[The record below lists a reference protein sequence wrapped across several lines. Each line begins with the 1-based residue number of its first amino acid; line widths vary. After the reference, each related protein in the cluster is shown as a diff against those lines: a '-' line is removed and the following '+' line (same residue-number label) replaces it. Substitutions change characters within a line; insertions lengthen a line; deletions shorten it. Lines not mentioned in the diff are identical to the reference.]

1 MIRSIVG
8 MAVMLASVS
17 SLPAAATET
26 RDTIRRENALEGA
39 LDWQLT
45 KVGLRNDV
53 RARGIEGYCS
63 RQSVKAGE
71 TLEIFVST
79 EPAAPF
85 RLEIFRLGY
94 YGGRG
99 ARLMKT
105 LGPFDG
111 VTQPDPEPG
120 PKDLHECRWKAS
132 TSLVIPDD
140 WLSGV
145 YLGRLSVIP
154 PDDTKAAWQS
164 YCVFIVRDDRPA
176 DILLQCSDNTWNAY
190 NAWPSH
196 YSVYTNPKGTSGP
209 WADVSFDRPYGR
221 YAQHTSVVNDPLS
234 IGSGEF
240 LSFEYPLA
248 YFLEQHGY
256 DVSYVSNS
264 DMLTPDRGLKCKAFI
279 SVGHDEYWD
288 RRQFDSVMAMRDAGV
303 SLLFL
308 SGNSVCWVTPL
319 RAGHDGR
326 SSRIMF
332 RGGPYGGDTPTALER
347 ARVNGPFPEK
357 GPDEGYL
364 MGARNVEPVNGGGD
378 WTCTKPDHWIFSGTG
393 MKAGDRIPGLIGWE
407 YHGNPP
413 ADIPGL
419 EVVGE
424 GTALVGGEQPQQ
436 WAATIYPGPRGN
448 VVFNASTIFWC
459 QGLSDPPGHT
469 LPWSHWTRPHGPD
482 ARVQRITH
490 NVLARSLAPH
500 GGEEVSVAASRRI
513 HDAAPHAAF
522 SDLVRWHD
530 AWWCVFREADGHVGG
545 DGKVRVLTSPDGE
558 TWESAAVVAEE
569 GIDLRDPKV
578 SVTPDDRLMLVAG
591 GSVYR
596 GGTRLLG
603 RQPRVAFSKDGREW
617 SPPQRVLAENDWLWR
632 VTWHGETAYGVAYRT
647 GAPEGTPEDTG
658 EWTTTL
664 YKSPDGVSWQP
675 VTVWDIPGRPNETT
689 LRFRD
694 DGTCLALVRRESG
707 DRQGWF
713 GSAAPPYRDWT
724 WRPIGRPI
732 GGPELL
738 VLKDG
743 RILAAGRDDRADGP
757 VTAVDFLDPGSG
769 NWPAGVALPSGGD
782 TSYPGMVEL
791 GGEVWMSYYT
801 SHEGKS
807 AISFAR
813 LAVPPPGGP

>member
-1 MIRSIVG
+1 
-8 MAVMLASVS
+8 
-17 SLPAAATET
+17 
-26 RDTIRRENALEGA
+26 
-39 LDWQLT
+39 
-45 KVGLRNDV
+45 
-53 RARGIEGYCS
+53 
-63 RQSVKAGE
+63 
-71 TLEIFVST
+71 
-79 EPAAPF
+79 
-85 RLEIFRLGY
+85 
-94 YGGRG
+94 
-99 ARLMKT
+99 
-105 LGPFDG
+105 
-111 VTQPDPEPG
+111 
-120 PKDLHECRWKAS
+120 
-132 TSLVIPDD
+132 
-140 WLSGV
+140 
-145 YLGRLSVIP
+145 
-154 PDDTKAAWQS
+154 
-164 YCVFIVRDDRPA
+164 
-176 DILLQCSDNTWNAY
+176 
-190 NAWPSH
+190 
-196 YSVYTNPKGTSGP
+196 
-209 WADVSFDRPYGR
+209 
-221 YAQHTSVVNDPLS
+221 
-234 IGSGEF
+234 
-240 LSFEYPLA
+240 
-248 YFLEQHGY
+248 
-256 DVSYVSNS
+256 
-264 DMLTPDRGLKCKAFI
+264 
-279 SVGHDEYWD
+279 
-288 RRQFDSVMAMRDAGV
+288 
-303 SLLFL
+303 
-308 SGNSVCWVTPL
+308 
-319 RAGHDGR
+319 
-326 SSRIMF
+326 
-332 RGGPYGGDTPTALER
+332 
-347 ARVNGPFPEK
+347 
-357 GPDEGYL
+357 
-364 MGARNVEPVNGGGD
+364 
-378 WTCTKPDHWIFSGTG
+378 
-393 MKAGDRIPGLIGWE
+393 
-407 YHGNPP
+407 
-413 ADIPGL
+413 
-419 EVVGE
+419 
-424 GTALVGGEQPQQ
+424 
-436 WAATIYPGPRGN
+436 
-448 VVFNASTIFWC
+448 
-459 QGLSDPPGHT
+459 
-469 LPWSHWTRPHGPD
+469 
-482 ARVQRITH
+482 
-490 NVLARSLAPH
+490 
-500 GGEEVSVAASRRI
+500 
-513 HDAAPHAAF
+513 
-522 SDLVRWHD
+522 
-530 AWWCVFREADGHVGG
+530 
-545 DGKVRVLTSPDGE
+545 
-558 TWESAAVVAEE
+558 VAED